1 MLAINNGIT
10 MSKDIEFEREISEY
24 NEKHKKA
31 NSQKKVESQTEQQV
45 NFIGYIFAVLDKASS
60 K

>member
-1 MLAINNGIT
+1 